1 MLSRERFKVMF
12 LGTFIL
18 VLLVG
23 LACPSSPV
31 TAAEAPEKSFT
42 VAFSPE
48 NLASPYW
55 RTCLAGAEQAVK
67 DINNHYGRD
76 VLEIE
81 SVEYRDDPSLQMDHI
96 SAIIG
101 AKERYSFY
109 SAPAVVEEA
118 TVEPLRRL
126 YEAGIP
132 AFLWDRDTAPEG
144 RKYRKT
150 CIITNNVEVGKMEV
164 QYLLEA
170 LRKTDKPKPYKIAC
184 AWGHPGAS
192 SAEDRKEGSLMALK
206 PLVDTGEVEIVSEQ
220 AHEGWSRSLA
230 LDYIATVLAK
240 VKLDAV
246 FSSNDDMAL
255 GAIAAVKTAG
265 LTPGKDVFIAGVD
278 AIEEAQEAIKAG
290 EMVVSIAQAN
300 YAMAYWSILAGFQHV
315 AFDWEAPMSII
326 PAPVMPVTEENV
338 VGFTLEVPLM
348 DKWSEYGMAIEEL
361 PEKL

>member
-1 MLSRERFKVMF
+1 MLSRERLKVMF
-12 LGTFIL
+12 LGIFIL
-18 VLLVG
+18 VLLMG
-23 LACPSSPV
+23 LACSPSTP
-31 TAAEAPEKSFT
+31 TPAPEKKFR
-42 VAFSPE
+42 VAFSPN

-55 RTCLAGAEQAVK
+55 RTCLAGAEQAVR
-67 DINNHYGRD
+67 DINNHYGTV

-81 SVEYRDDPSLQMDHI
+81 SAEYRDDPSLQMDHI

-118 TVEPLRRL
+118 TVEPLRKL

-144 RKYRKT
+144 REYRKC

-164 QYLLEA
+164 QYLIEA

-184 AWGHPGAS
+184 CWGHPGAS
-192 SAEDRKEGSLMALK
+192 SAEDRKEGSLMALR
-206 PLVDTGEVEIVSEQ
+206 PLVDAGEVEIVAEQ
-220 AHEGWSRSLA
+220 AHEGWSRSRA
-230 LDYIATVLAK
+230 LDFIATILARGR
-240 VKLDAV
+240 LDAV
-246 FSSNDDMAL
+246 LSSNDDMAL
-255 GAIAAVKTAG
+255 GAVAAVKAAG

-300 YAMAYWSILAGFQHV
+300 YAMAYWSILAGFLHV
-315 AFDWEAPMSII
+315 AFGWEPLMSII
-326 PAPVMPVTEENV
+326 PAPVMPVTPENV
-338 VGFTLEVPLM
+338 AEFTLEVSLM
-348 DKWSEYGMAIEEL
+348 DKWSEYGMTVEEL
-361 PEKL
+361 PEL

>member
-1 MLSRERFKVMF
+1 MLSKERRKVMF

-23 LACPSSPV
+23 LACPPSPV
-31 TAAEAPEKSFT
+31 TAAQAPEKSFT
-42 VAFSPE
+42 VAFSP
-48 NLASPYW
+48 NNQASPYW
-55 RTCLAGAEQAVK
+55 RTCLAGAEQAVS
-67 DINNHYGRD
+67 DLNNHYGRV

-81 SVEYRDDPSLQMDHI
+81 SVEYGDDPSLQMDHI
-96 SAIIG
+96 STIIG
-101 AKERYSFY
+101 VKERYSFY

-118 TVEPLRRL
+118 TVESLRRL
-126 YEAGIP
+126 YETGIP

-150 CIITNNVEVGKMEV
+150 TIITNNVEVGKMEV
-164 QYLLEA
+164 QYLMEA

-192 SAEDRKEGSLMALK
+192 SAEDRKEGSLMALR

-220 AHEGWSRSLA
+220 SHEGWSRERA
-230 LDYIATVLAK
+230 LDFIATVLARG
-240 VKLDAV
+240 KLDAV
-246 FSSNDDMAL
+246 LSSNDDMAL
-255 GAIAAVKTAG
+255 GAIAAVKAVG
-265 LTPGKDVFIAGVD
+265 LTPGRDVFIAGVD

-290 EMVVSIAQAN
+290 TMVVSIAQAN

-326 PAPVMPVTEENV
+326 PAPVMPVTAANV

-348 DKWSEYGMAIEEL
+348 DKWSEYGKTLEEL
-361 PEKL
+361 PKKL